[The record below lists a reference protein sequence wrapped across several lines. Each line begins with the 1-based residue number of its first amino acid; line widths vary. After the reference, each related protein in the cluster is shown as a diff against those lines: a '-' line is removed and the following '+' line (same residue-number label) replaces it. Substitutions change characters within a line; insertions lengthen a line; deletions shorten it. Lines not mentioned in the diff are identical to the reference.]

1 MQMPLIRH
9 EVGLP
14 IFIALAKSS
23 GKKFT
28 LGKLTMYV
36 FYEMGDCKNYE
47 FFPSIRDVCPE
58 TRHVNVSWVV

>member
-36 FYEMGDCKNYE
+36 FHEMGGL
-47 FFPSIRDVCPE
+47 
-58 TRHVNVSWVV
+58 